1 MFGRVSRLTRRFR
14 RRVYTHRDRLER
26 LAPSHRA
33 KSTLP
38 ADRKRYTA
46 AFVRWMLRE
55 PISYLFDGIGER
67 NFFFFFLYL
76 EEEISFSRVFL
87 CCFASDG
94 KNFAF
99 RNKFLNRAIPSKRNF
114 VGRVICFV
122 VSDICFERVK

>member
-38 ADRKRYTA
+38 ADRKRYSA

-67 NFFFFFLYL
+67 NFFFFFCTSKKKFRSL
-76 EEEISFSRVFL
+76 EFFSVASRLMGKILRFEI
-87 CCFASDG
+87 
-94 KNFAF
+94 NF
-99 RNKFLNRAIPSKRNF
+99 
-114 VGRVICFV
+114 
-122 VSDICFERVK
+122 